1 MSLNQKIDQYF
12 VDSSL
17 VPLMVHENYL
27 KCRANT
33 PREVLA
39 LNGAKANFMDLCA
52 AAADSIS
59 LSDRV
64 DSLIRGS
71 NQEWSLAPLHAT
83 MTSVIPAYYVHG
95 VMGGRVDFAG
105 WLGQNSKTGKHQRLL
120 TDLTK
125 HVFLHTQAGRGELR
139 LDYFSLFAKAL
150 VSPMTSA
157 GADGIDKV
165 ISFMDAYSISRE
177 DVDNVLDICLNPKFN
192 SAAFAK
198 ISTAIRSAF
207 TRRYNQGVHRLPYSI
222 GGPASSAVK
231 RINVEIEAGG
241 PGAEDD
247 DVILADD
254 DPAEDSDELG
264 KDKMIK
270 AKGNKAATGAKRGG
284 AGAAGAT
291 AAKRGR
297 GRKTN

>member
-64 DSLIRGS
+64 DSLIHGS
-71 NQEWSLAPLHAT
+71 NQEWSLAPLHAA

-95 VMGGRVDFAG
+95 AMGGRMDFAG

-125 HVFLHTQAGRGELR
+125 HVFLHTQAGRAELR

-150 VSPMTSA
+150 VSPMTLA

-177 DVDNVLDICLNPKFN
+177 DVDNVLDICLNPNFN
-192 SAAFAK
+192 AAAFTK
-198 ISTAIRSAF
+198 IPTAVRSVF

-222 GGPASSAVK
+222 GGPSSSAVK
-231 RINVEIEAGG
+231 RINIEIETGG
-241 PGAEDD
+241 GAEDD

-254 DPAEDSDELG
+254 EPAEDNDELG

-270 AKGNKAATGAKRGG
+270 AKVKKSAAGVKRGG
-284 AGAAGAT
+284 GAAGGT

-297 GRKTN
+297 GGKTK